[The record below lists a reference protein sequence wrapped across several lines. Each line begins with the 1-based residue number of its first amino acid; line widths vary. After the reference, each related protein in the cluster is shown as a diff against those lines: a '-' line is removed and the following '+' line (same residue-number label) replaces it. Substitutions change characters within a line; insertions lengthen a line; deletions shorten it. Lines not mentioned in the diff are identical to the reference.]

1 MDLVKITVDA
11 LRGSFGLAAA
21 AYALSAIGLN
31 LQFGYTG
38 LINLGHIA
46 SMLVGAYGTAIV
58 VDAGGSLVLGV
69 LVGLASA
76 VVLGLVWGLPT
87 LRLRADYLAIVTL
100 SGAEILR
107 YLVRSQWA
115 EGLTG
120 SVYGI
125 QRFADAFYRW
135 NPFGEGSYGFSIA
148 SNPLRYSE
156 RQLWVMVVCWGLVIA
171 ATVVIALLVHSPW
184 GRALRAIRED
194 EEVARSLGK
203 NVFGFK
209 LQSLMIGGVIGALA
223 GAMLAI
229 ETQNVHPDFYIPV
242 FTMFVFAVLLLGG
255 PGTIWGP
262 VVGSIVF
269 WLLFEWFDGFIVAAI
284 RAGWFG
290 DLLSDIDAGPLR
302 TVLLGAGLILLVV
315 FRPQGILGNR
325 TEVMLDDT

>member
-21 AYALSAIGLN
+21 AYALAAIGLN
-31 LQFGYTG
+31 LQFGFAG

-58 VDAGGSLVLGV
+58 VDAGGSLLLGV

-76 VVLGLVWGLPT
+76 VALGLVWGLPT

-107 YLVRSQWA
+107 YVVRSNWA
-115 EGLTG
+115 DSLTG

-125 QRFADAFYRW
+125 QRFADVFYDW
-135 NPFGEGSYGFSIA
+135 NPFGDGSYGFSIA

-156 RQLWVMVVCWGLVIA
+156 RQLWVMVVCWGLVIVATLVVA
-171 ATVVIALLVHSPW
+171 ALVHSPW
-184 GRALRAIRED
+184 GRALKAIRED
-194 EEVARSLGK
+194 EEAARSLGK
-203 NVFGFK
+203 NVFLYK
-209 LQSLMIGGVIGALA
+209 LQSLMIGGVVGALA

-242 FTMFVFAVLLLGG
+242 FTMYVFSVVLLGG

-262 VVGSIVF
+262 AVGSIVF
-269 WLLFEWFDGFIVAAI
+269 WLLFEWFDGFMISAI
-284 RAGWFG
+284 REGWFG
-290 DLLSDIDAGPLR
+290 NLLEDIDAGPLR
-302 TVLLGAGLILLVV
+302 TVLLGAGLIALVV
-315 FRPQGILGNR
+315 FRPQGLFGNR
-325 TEVMLDDT
+325 EEVLLDDG

>member
-1 MDLVKITVDA
+1 MV
-11 LRGSFGLAAA
+11 GS
-21 AYALSAIGLN
+21 ALSGLGGVFFAISETVEWDMGFRLLLLLIFAGVILGGIGTAYGAMVGGFGVGLLTELSTYWIDAEFKTAIGLN

-38 LINLGHIA
+38 LVNLGHIA

-58 VDAGGSLVLGV
+58 VDAGGSLLLGV

-107 YLVRSQWA
+107 YVVRSQWA
-115 EGLTG
+115 DSLTA

-125 QRFADAFYRW
+125 QRFADVFYDW

-148 SNPLRYSE
+148 
-156 RQLWVMVVCWGLVIA
+156 
-171 ATVVIALLVHSPW
+171 
-184 GRALRAIRED
+184 
-194 EEVARSLGK
+194 
-203 NVFGFK
+203 
-209 LQSLMIGGVIGALA
+209 LQSLMIGGVIGSLA

-242 FTMFVFAVLLLGG
+242 FGMFVFAVVLLGG

-262 VVGSIVF
+262 VVGSILF

-284 RAGWFG
+284 GEGWFG
-290 DLLSDIDAGPLR
+290 NLLTDIDAGPLR

-315 FRPQGILGNR
+315 FRPQGLLGNR
-325 TEVMLDDT
+325 EEVLLDDR

>member
-11 LRGSFGLAAA
+11 LRGSFGVAAA

-38 LINLGHIA
+38 LVNLGHIA

-58 VDAGGSLVLGV
+58 VDAGGSLLLGV
-69 LVGLASA
+69 LVGVASA
-76 VVLGLVWGLPT
+76 VVLGLLWGLPT

-107 YLVRSQWA
+107 YIVRSQWA
-115 EGLTG
+115 DPLTG

-125 QRFADAFYRW
+125 QRFADSFYRW
-135 NPFGEGSYGFSIA
+135 NPFGEGAYGFSIA

-156 RQLWVMVVCWGLVIA
+156 RQLWVMVVCWGFVIV
-171 ATVVIALLVHSPW
+171 ATIVVALLVHSPW

-194 EEVARSLGK
+194 TEAARSLGK
-203 NVFGFK
+203 NVFGYE

-242 FTMFVFAVLLLGG
+242 FTMFVFAALLLGG

-284 RAGWFG
+284 REGWFG
-290 DLLSDIDAGPLR
+290 DLLSDVDAGPLR
-302 TVLLGAGLILLVV
+302 TVLLGAGLVLLVV
-315 FRPQGILGNR
+315 FRPQGIFGNR
-325 TEVMLDDT
+325 DEVMLDGR